1 MAPVGEVSVGSAG
14 AERRV
19 TNVAAGSGD
28 TDAVN
33 VSQLKAASTHYY
45 SVNDGGV
52 ASGNYNNDGAT
63 GTNALAAGVNAA
75 AGSSNSV
82 AMGNGRQAKSIDARD
97 KADNAIA
104 IGNRPS
110 RTQPVVCR
118 SVAAR
123 PLAFSLPTRS
133 PSARAHGRIPT
144 PTTRSPSVAAP
155 RR

>member
-1 MAPVGEVSVGSAG
+1 VGEVSVGSAG

-33 VSQLKAASTHYY
+33 VSQLKASLTHYY

-75 AGSSNSV
+75 AAV
-82 AMGNGRQAKSIDARD
+82 
-97 KADNAIA
+97 
-104 IGNRPS
+104 
-110 RTQPVVCR
+110 
-118 SVAAR
+118 
-123 PLAFSLPTRS
+123 
-133 PSARAHGRIPT
+133 
-144 PTTRSPSVAAP
+144 
-155 RR
+155 